1 MGIYTQ
7 NNFTHLRHIVISI
20 NNEMDNSELFDDFST
35 KFGQK
40 LKKER
45 ELKRYTLDDL
55 EFYTTIDSSDINKIE
70 LGQRNI
76 TLRTLLKLSQGLN
89 IHPKKLFD
97 FDLETH
103 NKDL

>member
-7 NNFTHLRHIVISI
+7 NNFAHLWHIVISI
-20 NNEMDNSELFDDFST
+20 YKEMDNSELFDEFLT

-40 LKKER
+40 VREER
-45 ELKRYTLDDL
+45 ESKGYTLDDL

-76 TLRTLLKLSQGLN
+76 TLRSLLKISQGLN
-89 IHPKKLFD
+89 IHPKELFD
-97 FDLETH
+97 FNFIEQ
-103 NKDL
+103 

>member
-1 MGIYTQ
+1 
-7 NNFTHLRHIVISI
+7 
-20 NNEMDNSELFDDFST
+20 MDNSELFDEFSA

-40 LKKER
+40 VKEER
-45 ELKRYTLDDL
+45 ELNGNTLDDL

-89 IHPKKLFD
+89 IHPKELFD
-97 FDLETH
+97 FDLKIKKEE
-103 NKDL
+103 D

>member
-7 NNFTHLRHIVISI
+7 NNFAHLRHIVISI

-35 KFGQK
+35 KFGRK
-40 LKKER
+40 LKAER
-45 ELKRYTLDDL
+45 ELQGHTLDDL

-76 TLRTLLKLSQGLN
+76 TLRTLLKLSQGLK

-103 NKDL
+103 NKHM